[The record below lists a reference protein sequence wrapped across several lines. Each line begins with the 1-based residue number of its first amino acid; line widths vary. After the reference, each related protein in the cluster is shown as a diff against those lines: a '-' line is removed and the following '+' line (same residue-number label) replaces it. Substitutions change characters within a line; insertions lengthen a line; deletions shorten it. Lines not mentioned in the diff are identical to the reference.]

1 MRVLGIETSCDETA
15 AAVVENG
22 RDVRSSIIL
31 SQIAMHRPYGG
42 VVPEIACR
50 SHVEALP
57 GVIQDALDTA
67 QVGWDDLDAL
77 AVTSGPG
84 LASSL
89 LTGVSAARGLALSTG
104 LPLLPVNHLHGHLAS
119 LFLGDD
125 VPSPE
130 EICPALILLVSG
142 GHSALVWMESWGS
155 FRLLGQTVDD
165 AAGEAFD
172 KAARLLGL
180 SYPGG
185 PAIEKAAAGG
195 DPNAVRFP
203 DGRLKAT
210 SLPGGIDP
218 RYCFSYSGLK
228 TSLRTHLEA
237 HPEAAATGLADTAAS
252 FQEAVVRS
260 LVGRLTLAAKELKP
274 RSLGCVGGVAKNQ
287 VLRAGLDALC
297 AKRGMPLYL
306 APMAYCTDNAAMIA
320 AAAGLGST
328 EAKAAFDVEPSM
340 LLSAQPQCGGV

>member
-15 AAVVENG
+15 AAVVEQG
-22 RDVRSSIIL
+22 RTVRSSIIL
-31 SQIAMHRPYGG
+31 SQIAAHRPYGG

-50 SHVEALP
+50 HHVEALP
-57 GVIQDALDTA
+57 SVIQDALDTA
-67 QVGWDDLDAL
+67 EVGWGDLDAI

-89 LTGVSAARGLALSTG
+89 LTGVSAARGLAASTG
-104 LPLLPVNHLHGHLAS
+104 LPLIPVNHLHGHLAS

-125 VPSPE
+125 VPAPE
-130 EICPALILLVSG
+130 DICPALVLLVSG
-142 GHSALVWMESWGS
+142 GHSALVWMEEWGS

-172 KAARLLGL
+172 KAARLMGL

-185 PAIEKAAAGG
+185 PAIEKAAEGG
-195 DPNAVRFP
+195 DPKAVRFP

-210 SLPGGIDP
+210 TLPGGIDP

-228 TSLRTHLEA
+228 TSLRTHMEA
-237 HPEAAATGLADTAAS
+237 HPEAATTDLADTAAS

-260 LVGRLTLAAKELKP
+260 LLNRLTLAANELKP
-274 RSLGCVGGVAKNQ
+274 RSLGCVGGVAKNK
-287 VLRAGLDALC
+287 VLRGGLDALC
-297 AKRGMPLYL
+297 AKRKMPLYL

-320 AAAGLGST
+320 AAAGLGG
-328 EAKAAFDVEPSM
+328 AKPAEGGFDVEPSM
-340 LLSAQPQCGGV
+340 LLSAQPMA